1 MEPTDALF
9 MTIVKIVL
17 IIIFVTIPL
26 LLGVVANIST
36 KHPRAMFIAGKTV
49 LILLTIFIVISLS
62 ISVIFAINE
71 QDSTQRPYIFAWS
84 VCWLLIAIFPLS
96 TFYLTTSKKTKKQ
109 KTCYLT
115 ILSIMLFSILSGA
128 EFLYNRAFGYVFQ
141 TERFELSINDF
152 YSNHP
157 EADKNSDINI
167 FISIQNGADE
177 LTANIS
183 VYKDSIT
190 LKTTELNFISS
201 EIISSEKPQKDSC
214 YRNDLPRDLVQNII
228 EEITYYQPEIEYSWV
243 GDLCFHPFAFIEL
256 ANNKNAT
263 TIILKLPDIDEYHP
277 SAQRLAK
284 KIASLV
290 NNSKIDPTKGC
301 SN

>member
-17 IIIFVTIPL
+17 ITIFAIIPL
-26 LLGVVANIST
+26 LLGIFANIST
-36 KHPRAMFIAGKTV
+36 KHPRATFIAGKTV
-49 LILLTIFIVISLS
+49 SILLTIFIIISLS

-71 QDSTQRPYIFAWS
+71 QDSTQQPYIFAWCI
-84 VCWLLIAIFPLS
+84 CWLLIAIFPLS
-96 TFYLTTSKKTKKQ
+96 TFDLTTSQKTKKQ

-115 ILSIMLFSILSGA
+115 ISFITFFLILSGS

-141 TERFELSINDF
+141 TERFELSINNF

-167 FISIQNGADE
+167 FASIQNGEDE
-177 LTANIS
+177 FTANIS

-190 LKTTELNFISS
+190 LKATELRYISS
-201 EIISSEKPQKDSC
+201 ETSQTDSC
-214 YRNDLPRDLVQNII
+214 YRNDLPRDLVQDII
-228 EEITYYQPEIEYSWV
+228 EEITYYQPEIEYTWV
-243 GDLCFHPFAFIEL
+243 GDLCFHPFAFVEL

-277 SAQRLAK
+277 NAQRLAK
-284 KIASLV
+284 KFASLV
-290 NNSKIDPTKGC
+290 NDSKIDPTKGC